1 MIGDKGVLMCFNESD
16 GQVPLAGRHDKLEA
30 GRVNDWP
37 DEGICSSPVVEGD
50 RL

>member
-1 MIGDKGVLMCFNESD
+1 MCFNEAD
-16 GQVPLAGRHDKLEA
+16 GKFLWQSVSDKLPA